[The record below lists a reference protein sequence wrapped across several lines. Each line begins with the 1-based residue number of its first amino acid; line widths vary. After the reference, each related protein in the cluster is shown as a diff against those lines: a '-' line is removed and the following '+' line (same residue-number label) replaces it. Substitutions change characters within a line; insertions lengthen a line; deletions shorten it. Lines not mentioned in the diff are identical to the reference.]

1 MLTKNQEQQLI
12 NMIPQGTTGEDLRV
26 AYSVITGLRE
36 DKNITQIASY
46 YSANIEI
53 VSKWYDFFGL
63 SSENSIQKNKRGRKG
78 KDLTGYI
85 KQNTGKIVSPKS
97 VSEEL
102 GISLPTFY
110 NYYNANRHLFKKV
123 KRGEFEI
130 LNPDKERSAS
140 K

>member
-1 MLTKNQEQQLI
+1 MLTKAQEQQLI
-12 NMIPQGTTGEDLRV
+12 NLIPQGTTGEDLRV

-36 DKNITQIASY
+36 DKSISQIASY
-46 YSANIEI
+46 YSANIET
-53 VSKWYDFFGL
+53 VAKWYEFFGL
-63 SSENSIQKNKRGRKG
+63 SSGNTVEKAKRGRKG
-78 KDLTGYI
+78 KDLTGYV
-85 KQNTGKIVSPKS
+85 KQNTGKIVTPKS

-123 KRGEFEI
+123 RRGEFEI
-130 LNPDKERSAS
+130 LNPDKERNIS

>member
-12 NMIPQGTTGEDLRV
+12 NMIPQGTTGEELRV

-46 YSANIEI
+46 YSANIET

-63 SSENSIQKNKRGRKG
+63 SSENSIQKSKRGRKG

-123 KRGEFEI
+123 RRGEFEI